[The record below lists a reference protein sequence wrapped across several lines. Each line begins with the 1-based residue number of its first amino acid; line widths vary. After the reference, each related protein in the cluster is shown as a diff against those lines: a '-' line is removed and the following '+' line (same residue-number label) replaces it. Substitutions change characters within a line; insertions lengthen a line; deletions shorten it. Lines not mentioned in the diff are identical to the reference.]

1 MKVINLKLKKFIAFM
16 TSVLVLSSS
25 VFSSYIG
32 ASQVYASDIAVHAYG
47 ALWEIFLGIGSTV
60 LLSTGVIENVEEIT
74 DIDVAK
80 FGADFMENKMGL
92 SADTANAVCSFF
104 IPDAPNSISEKY
116 ADAFLAYEN
125 GTMTLEDFKS
135 FDPYADDIFH
145 IYMSGLWDDLCSSV
159 SSFVD
164 DVISGN
170 NELSYAG
177 QLISAADL
185 FYDGNYEMVGDKYSI
200 KISTIRSGSSGW
212 KDIFVQTAPLLTV
225 RKQFIY
231 WPESNYPNLW
241 TAINYPPYWTSISD
255 KPSFKQYSYNDFGEL
270 SATFNNVTPFG
281 FEMSSVSAN
290 IPILGQRKHI

>member
-200 KISTIRSGSSGW
+200 KISTIRSGSWLERYFCSNCS
-212 KDIFVQTAPLLTV
+212 
-225 RKQFIY
+225 FIN
-231 WPESNYPNLW
+231 S
-241 TAINYPPYWTSISD
+241 
-255 KPSFKQYSYNDFGEL
+255 
-270 SATFNNVTPFG
+270 
-281 FEMSSVSAN
+281 
-290 IPILGQRKHI
+290 